1 MFSKIMTSKLRFSV
15 GEEGGVHRSRR
26 SVFRRAT
33 SSPAFSIE
41 TQPHDWEVVPQMPKR
56 WRWQGKVSDR

>member
-15 GEEGGVHRSRR
+15 GEEEGVHRSRR
-26 SVFRRAT
+26 LVFRRAT

-56 WRWQGKVSDR
+56 W

>member
-26 SVFRRAT
+26 LVFRRAI
-33 SSPAFSIE
+33 SSPDFSTEI
-41 TQPHDWEVVPQMPKR
+41 QRRDWAVVPRMPRR
-56 WRWQGKVSDR
+56 WR